1 MCFVIGW
8 VLTSAFN
15 VNAPSKSLQFKIRL
29 SNTTCQK
36 LVVHNSQFF
45 QEWKG
50 SPLPLGRLTK
60 FVLPLGGQI
69 KKIGKVSVLIKT
81 HFFHGAG
88 RGGSD
93 PFSGT
98 LNVRGRGRSSAY
110 GKFQKN
116 NIFFIETF
124 PSKSNFPRSILGAFP
139 ILPSHIIFQV
149 VLISMPIFQILT
161 NAFPILGIKC

>member
-1 MCFVIGW
+1 MSK
-8 VLTSAFN
+8 TSGA
-15 VNAPSKSLQFKIRL
+15 QFSIFPGVERFSPPLGTTNKI
-29 SNTTCQK
+29 C
-36 LVVHNSQFF
+36 
-45 QEWKG
+45 
-50 SPLPLGRLTK
+50 PPLGRAN
-60 FVLPLGGQI
+60 
-69 KKIGKVSVLIKT
+69 KKIGKVSVLNKT

-98 LNVRGRGRSSAY
+98 LNVRGKGRSSAY

-139 ILPSHIIFQV
+139 ILPSHMFQ
-149 VLISMPIFQILT
+149 LHRDLKSQLFLNQLY
-161 NAFPILGIKC
+161 